1 MQNTFVKSLRQVE
14 ARIVK
19 FEMQARR
26 RRPRETRERK
36 EGQGRYSMY
45 VC

>member
-26 RRPRETRERK
+26 RQPRETRE
-36 EGQGRYSMY
+36 EGRGAGRYSK
-45 VC
+45 